1 MTIVLKSRLRLFLTL
16 IFCFVATACVVS
28 ETRPVE
34 YKPAVRAAAEVP
46 AQQRLNIGISVFDPG
61 IPEEGTRA
69 REKMTVPPDVRE
81 AESRYLAYQ
90 LKETLERTGQWGEV
104 RVVPETREGTELS
117 VSGEIIESDGE
128 TLRLEIRAK
137 DSTGNEWLKR
147 KYEGRADSGTYTD
160 GELLNRD
167 PFQNIYNDISN
178 DLLES
183 RSALAGNELD
193 NVRRIAELR
202 FAADLAPDVFE
213 GTLAE
218 DRKGDYEITRLPA
231 EGDDMMVRMR
241 AIRER
246 DYLFVDTLNEY
257 YLSFYREMDEP
268 YDTWRRY
275 SYDEAIALRELQ
287 AAARWRKFVGAAAV
301 IGAVMA
307 DTGDSNTGAVARD
320 VALLGGIELFRQ
332 GLQVSKEAKMQAE
345 VLAELGTSFGAEIEP
360 AVVDIAGETHR
371 LEGSAATQYNEW
383 KRLLRDIYQS
393 ETGVDPTPENA
404 VSQPVSSLAS
414 GDPATT
420 Q

>member
-1 MTIVLKSRLRLFLTL
+1 MSVVLLS
-16 IFCFVATACVVS
+16 CFAASACVVS

-34 YKPAVRAAAEVP
+34 YIPAVRADTEVP
-46 AQQRLNIGISVFDPG
+46 TQQRLNIGISVFDPG

-69 REKMTVPPDVRE
+69 REKMRVPPDVRE

-104 RVVPETREGTELS
+104 RVVPESREGTELS
-117 VSGEIIESDGE
+117 ISGEIIDSDGE
-128 TLRLEIRAK
+128 TLEMEVRAQ
-137 DSTGNEWLKR
+137 DATGKVWLKR

-160 GELLNRD
+160 GELLDRD

-178 DLLES
+178 DLLTV
-183 RSALAGNELD
+183 RSELAGNDLD
-193 NVRRIAELR
+193 DVRRVAELR
-202 FAADLAPDVFE
+202 FAADLAPEVFE
-213 GTLAE
+213 GTLTE
-218 DRKGDYEITRLPA
+218 DRRGDYEISRLPA
-231 EGDDMMVRMR
+231 EGDEMMVRMR

-257 YLSFYREMDEP
+257 YQSFYRQMEEP

-301 IGAVMA
+301 VGAVMA
-307 DTGDSNTGAVARD
+307 DTGDNRTGAVARD

-360 AVVDIAGETHR
+360 AVIDIAGETHR

-383 KRLLRDIYQS
+383 KRLLREIYQS
-393 ETGVDPTPENA
+393 ETGVNQSSNGT
-404 VSQPVSSLAS
+404 VSQPVSSMAS

>member
-1 MTIVLKSRLRLFLTL
+1 MAIVVTSRLKLVLTL
-16 IFCFVATACVVS
+16 ISCFAATACVVS

-34 YKPAVRAAAEVP
+34 YKPAVRADTEVP
-46 AQQRLNIGISVFDPG
+46 VQQRLNIGIDVFDPG

-69 REKMTVPPDVRE
+69 REKMRVPPDVRN

-104 RVVPETREGTELS
+104 RVVPEAREGTELS
-117 VSGEIIESDGE
+117 VSGEIMESDGE
-128 TLRLEIRAK
+128 TLRLEIKARDAAGK
-137 DSTGNEWLKR
+137 VWLKR

-178 DLLES
+178 DLLEA
-183 RSALAGNELD
+183 RSTLAGNDLD

-202 FAADLAPDVFE
+202 FAADLAPDVFQ
-213 GTLAE
+213 GTLSE
-218 DRKGDYEITRLPA
+218 NRNGDYEVARLPA
-231 EGDDMMVRMR
+231 EGDEMMVRMR

-257 YLSFYREMDEP
+257 YLSFYREMEEP

-275 SYDEAIALRELQ
+275 SYDEAVALRELQ

-307 DTGDSNTGAVARD
+307 DTGESRTGAVARD

-360 AVVDIAGETHR
+360 AVIDIAGETHR

-393 ETGVDPTPENA
+393 ETGVDPTPEGA
-404 VSQPVSSLAS
+404 FSQPVSSLAS

>member
-1 MTIVLKSRLRLFLTL
+1 MSIALLS
-16 IFCFVATACVVS
+16 CFAASACVVS

-34 YKPAVRAAAEVP
+34 YLPAVRADTEVP
-46 AQQRLNIGISVFDPG
+46 TQQRLNIGISVFDPG

-69 REKMTVPPDVRE
+69 REKMRVPPDVRE
-81 AESRYLAYQ
+81 AESRYLAFQ

-104 RVVPETREGTELS
+104 RVVPESREGTELS
-117 VSGEIIESDGE
+117 VSGEIIDSDGE
-128 TLRLEIRAK
+128 TLELEVKAQ
-137 DSTGNEWLKR
+137 DSTGKVWLKR
-147 KYEGRADSGTYTD
+147 KYEGRADSGTYSD
-160 GELLNRD
+160 GELLDRD

-178 DLLES
+178 DLLTARTE
-183 RSALAGNELD
+183 LAGNDLD
-193 NVRRIAELR
+193 DVRRIAELR
-202 FAADLAPDVFE
+202 FAADLAPEVFE
-213 GTLAE
+213 GTLTE
-218 DRKGDYEITRLPA
+218 DRRGDYEITRLPA

-257 YLSFYREMDEP
+257 YQSFYRQMEEP

-301 IGAVMA
+301 VGAVMA
-307 DTGDSNTGAVARD
+307 DTGDNRTGAVARD

-360 AVVDIAGETHR
+360 AVIEIAGETHR

-383 KRLLRDIYQS
+383 KRLLREIYQS
-393 ETGVDPTPENA
+393 ETGVNQSPNGT
-404 VSQPVSSLAS
+404 VSQPVSSMAS

>member
-1 MTIVLKSRLRLFLTL
+1 MRFVTPKLRMSIALLS
-16 IFCFVATACVVS
+16 CFAASACVVS

-34 YKPAVRAAAEVP
+34 YLPAVRADTEVP
-46 AQQRLNIGISVFDPG
+46 TQQRLNIGISVFDPG

-69 REKMTVPPDVRE
+69 REKMRVPPDVRE
-81 AESRYLAYQ
+81 AESRYLAFQ

-104 RVVPETREGTELS
+104 RVVPESREGTELS
-117 VSGEIIESDGE
+117 ISGEIIDSDGE
-128 TLRLEIRAK
+128 TLELEVKAQ
-137 DSTGNEWLKR
+137 DSTGKVWLKR
-147 KYEGRADSGTYTD
+147 KYEGRADSGTYSD
-160 GELLNRD
+160 GELLDRD

-178 DLLES
+178 DLLTARTE
-183 RSALAGNELD
+183 LAGNDLD
-193 NVRRIAELR
+193 DVRRIAELR
-202 FAADLAPDVFE
+202 FAADLAPEVFE
-213 GTLAE
+213 GTLTE
-218 DRKGDYEITRLPA
+218 DRRGDYQITRLPA

-257 YLSFYREMDEP
+257 YQSFYRQMEEP

-301 IGAVMA
+301 VGAVMA
-307 DTGDSNTGAVARD
+307 DTGDNRTGAVARD

-360 AVVDIAGETHR
+360 AVIEIAGETHR

-383 KRLLRDIYQS
+383 KRLLREIYQS
-393 ETGVDPTPENA
+393 ETGVNQSPNGT
-404 VSQPVSSLAS
+404 VSQPVSSMAS

>member
-1 MTIVLKSRLRLFLTL
+1 MS
-16 IFCFVATACVVS
+16 CFAATACVVS

-34 YKPAVRAAAEVP
+34 YKPAVRADAEVSV
-46 AQQRLNIGISVFDPG
+46 QKRLNIGIDVFDPG

-69 REKMTVPPDVRE
+69 RAKMRVPPDVRK

-104 RVVPETREGTELS
+104 RVVPEAREGTELY
-117 VSGEIIESDGE
+117 VTGEILGSDGE
-128 TLRLEIRAK
+128 TLKLEIHAK
-137 DSTGNEWLKR
+137 DATGKVWLKR

-160 GELLNRD
+160 GELLDRD

-178 DLLES
+178 DLLEA
-183 RSALAGNELD
+183 RGTLAGNDLD
-193 NVRRIAELR
+193 NVRRVAELR
-202 FAADLAPDVFE
+202 FAADLAPDVFQ
-213 GTLAE
+213 GTLTE
-218 DRKGDYEITRLPA
+218 NRRGNYEIIRLPA

-257 YLSFYREMDEP
+257 YQSFYREMDEP

-275 SYDEAIALRELQ
+275 SYDEAVALRELQ

-301 IGAVMA
+301 VGAVMS
-307 DTGDSNTGAVARD
+307 DTGDSRTGAVARD
-320 VALLGGIELFRQ
+320 VALIAGIELFRQ

-360 AVVDIAGETHR
+360 AVIDIAGETHR

-393 ETGVDPTPENA
+393 ETGVDPTPEDA
-404 VSQPVSSLAS
+404 FSQPVSSLAS

>member
-1 MTIVLKSRLRLFLTL
+1 MSVALLS
-16 IFCFVATACVVS
+16 CFAASACVVS

-34 YKPAVRAAAEVP
+34 YIPAVRADTEVP
-46 AQQRLNIGISVFDPG
+46 TQQRLNIGISVFDPG

-69 REKMTVPPDVRE
+69 REKMRVPPDVRE

-104 RVVPETREGTELS
+104 RVVPESREGTELS
-117 VSGEIIESDGE
+117 ISGEIIDSDGE
-128 TLRLEIRAK
+128 TLEMEVKAQDATGKVWLE
-137 DSTGNEWLKR
+137 R

-160 GELLNRD
+160 GELLDRD

-178 DLLES
+178 DLLTV
-183 RSALAGNELD
+183 RSELAGNDLD
-193 NVRRIAELR
+193 DVRRVAELR
-202 FAADLAPDVFE
+202 FAADLAPEVFE
-213 GTLAE
+213 GTLTE
-218 DRKGDYEITRLPA
+218 DRRGDYEITRLPA
-231 EGDDMMVRMR
+231 EGDEMMVRMR

-257 YLSFYREMDEP
+257 YQSFYRQMEEP

-301 IGAVMA
+301 VGAVMA
-307 DTGDSNTGAVARD
+307 DTGDNRTGAVARD

-360 AVVDIAGETHR
+360 AVIEIAGETHR

-383 KRLLRDIYQS
+383 KRLLREIYQS
-393 ETGVDPTPENA
+393 ETGVDQSPNGT
-404 VSQPVSSLAS
+404 VSQPVSSMAS

>member
-1 MTIVLKSRLRLFLTL
+1 MSVALLS
-16 IFCFVATACVVS
+16 CFAASACVVS

-34 YKPAVRAAAEVP
+34 YIPAVRADTEVP
-46 AQQRLNIGISVFDPG
+46 TQQRLNIGISVFDPG

-69 REKMTVPPDVRE
+69 REKMRVPPDVRE

-104 RVVPETREGTELS
+104 RVVPESREGTELS
-117 VSGEIIESDGE
+117 ISGEIIDSDGE
-128 TLRLEIRAK
+128 TLEMEVKAQDATGKVWLE
-137 DSTGNEWLKR
+137 R

-160 GELLNRD
+160 GELLDSD

-178 DLLES
+178 DLLTV
-183 RSALAGNELD
+183 RSELAGNDLD
-193 NVRRIAELR
+193 DVRRVAELR
-202 FAADLAPDVFE
+202 FAADLAPEVFE
-213 GTLAE
+213 GTLTE
-218 DRKGDYEITRLPA
+218 DRRGDYEITRLPA
-231 EGDDMMVRMR
+231 EGDEMMVRMR

-257 YLSFYREMDEP
+257 YQSFYRQMEEP

-301 IGAVMA
+301 VGAVMA
-307 DTGDSNTGAVARD
+307 DTGDNRTGAVARD

-360 AVVDIAGETHR
+360 AVIEIAGETHR

-383 KRLLRDIYQS
+383 KRLLREIYQS
-393 ETGVDPTPENA
+393 ETGVDQSPNGT
-404 VSQPVSSLAS
+404 VSQPVSSMAS

>member
-1 MTIVLKSRLRLFLTL
+1 MRFVTPKLRMSVALLS
-16 IFCFVATACVVS
+16 CFAASACVVS

-34 YKPAVRAAAEVP
+34 YIPAVRADTEVP
-46 AQQRLNIGISVFDPG
+46 TQQRLNIGISVFDPG

-69 REKMTVPPDVRE
+69 REKMRVPPDVRE

-104 RVVPETREGTELS
+104 RVVPESREGTELS
-117 VSGEIIESDGE
+117 ISGEIIDSDGE
-128 TLRLEIRAK
+128 TLEMEVKAQDATGKVWLE
-137 DSTGNEWLKR
+137 R

-160 GELLNRD
+160 GELLDRD

-178 DLLES
+178 DLLTV
-183 RSALAGNELD
+183 RSELAGNDLD
-193 NVRRIAELR
+193 DVRRVAELR
-202 FAADLAPDVFE
+202 FAADLAPEVFE
-213 GTLAE
+213 GTLTE
-218 DRKGDYEITRLPA
+218 DRRGDYEITRLPA
-231 EGDDMMVRMR
+231 EGDEMMVRMR

-257 YLSFYREMDEP
+257 YQSFYRQMEEP

-301 IGAVMA
+301 VGAVMA
-307 DTGDSNTGAVARD
+307 DTGDNRTGAVARD

-360 AVVDIAGETHR
+360 AVIEIAGETHR

-383 KRLLRDIYQS
+383 KRLLREIYQS
-393 ETGVDPTPENA
+393 ETGVDQSPNGT
-404 VSQPVSSLAS
+404 VSQPVSSMAS